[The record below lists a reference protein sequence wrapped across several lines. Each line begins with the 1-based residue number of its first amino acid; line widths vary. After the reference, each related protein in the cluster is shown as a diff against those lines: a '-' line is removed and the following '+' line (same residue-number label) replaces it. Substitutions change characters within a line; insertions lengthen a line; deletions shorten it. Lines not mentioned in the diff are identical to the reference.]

1 MKGDPVGRHSHA
13 ADVGKGLPT
22 YVETYLKR
30 LASVRRASK
39 ATVDGRRRDLQGF
52 AKFSR
57 EATLP
62 ALAQLDTHHVRGY
75 VAWLR
80 RQKRGP
86 ATVKR
91 HLSSLRGF
99 LRHLVDHGELRFN
112 PALEVRAPKSAQPLP
127 KTLTREDATRLVEA
141 PVGDSAIATRDR
153 AILEL
158 FYSSGLRLAELH
170 GLDCDA
176 FESDLSEVRVT
187 GKGSRQRIVPVG
199 RKAREALR
207 AWLLERGNHA
217 DAGETALFVSS
228 RGRRLSRT
236 SIGTRLAHWARRA
249 GIGVKVHPHR
259 LRHSFAT
266 HLLEESGDLRA
277 VQELLGHASISTTQV
292 YTHLDFAHL
301 ARVYDSAHPRAR
313 RKT

>member
-1 MKGDPVGRHSHA
+1 MSA
-13 ADVGKGLPT
+13 ALAQH
-22 YVETYLKR
+22 VESYLKR
-30 LASVRRASK
+30 LASVRRASR
-39 ATVDGRRRDLQGF
+39 ATVDGRRRDLQAF
-52 AKFSR
+52 AKY
-57 EATLP
+57 AQD
-62 ALAQLDTHHVRGY
+62 AGLASPSQIDTHHVRGY
-75 VAWLR
+75 VASMR
-80 RQKRGP
+80 RAKAGS

-99 LRHLVDHGELRFN
+99 FRHLVDHGELRAN
-112 PALEVRAPKSAQPLP
+112 PALEVRAPKQAQPLP
-127 KTLTREDATRLVEA
+127 KTLTKEDAMRLVEA
-141 PVGDSAIATRDR
+141 PADGTAIATRDR

-170 GLDCDA
+170 GLDLDA
-176 FESDLSEVRVT
+176 FESDFTEVRVT

-207 AWLLERGNHA
+207 AWLRERPDHA
-217 DAGETALFVSS
+217 GAGERALFVSS
-228 RGRRLSRT
+228 RGSRLSRN
-236 SIGTRLAHWARRA
+236 SIGARLSHWARRA
-249 GIGVKVHPHR
+249 GLGVRVHPHR

-301 ARVYDSAHPRAR
+301 ARIYDSAHPRAR
-313 RKT
+313 RKP

>member
-1 MKGDPVGRHSHA
+1 MA
-13 ADVGKGLPT
+13 AEALARQL
-22 YVETYLKR
+22 ETYLKR

-39 ATVDGRRRDLQGF
+39 ATVDGRRRDLEAF
-52 AKFSR
+52 AR
-57 EATLP
+57 YARDAGLT
-62 ALAQLDTHHVRGY
+62 ALSQIDTHHVRGY
-75 VAWLR
+75 VASMR
-80 RQKRGP
+80 RAKAGS

-99 LRHLVDHGELRFN
+99 FRHLVDHGELRAN
-112 PALEVRAPKSAQPLP
+112 PALEVRAPKQAQPLP
-127 KTLTREDATRLVEA
+127 KTLTKEDAVRLVEA
-141 PVGDSAIATRDR
+141 PADDSTIATRDR

-170 GLDCDA
+170 GLDLDA

-207 AWLLERGNHA
+207 AWLRERPDHA
-217 DAGETALFVSS
+217 ASGERALFVSS
-228 RGRRLSRT
+228 RGGRLSRS
-236 SIGTRLAHWARRA
+236 SIGTRLAYWARRA
-249 GIGVKVHPHR
+249 GLGVRVHPHR

-301 ARVYDSAHPRAR
+301 ARVYDAAHPRAR
-313 RKT
+313 RKG

>member
-1 MKGDPVGRHSHA
+1 MA
-13 ADVGKGLPT
+13 ALAEQL
-22 YVETYLKR
+22 ETYLKR
-30 LASVRRASK
+30 LASVRRASR
-39 ATVDGRRRDLQGF
+39 ATVDGRRRDLEGF
-52 AKFSR
+52 ARYSK
-57 EATLP
+57 EAALP
-62 ALAQLDTHHVRGY
+62 ALGQLDTHHVRGY

-99 LRHLVDHGELRFN
+99 FRHLVDHGALRAN
-112 PALEVRAPKSAQPLP
+112 PALEVRAPKSAAPLP
-127 KTLTREDATRLVEA
+127 KTLTKEDAARLVEA
-141 PVGDSAIATRDR
+141 PAAGGSGIATRDR

-170 GLDCDA
+170 GLDLDA
-176 FESDLSEVRVT
+176 FESDFSEVRVT

-207 AWLLERGNHA
+207 AWLRERPDYA
-217 DAGETALFVSS
+217 TAGERALFLS
-228 RGRRLSRT
+228 RRGSRLSRN
-236 SIGTRLAHWARRA
+236 SIGTRLAYWARRA
-249 GIGVKVHPHR
+249 GLGVRVHPHR

-301 ARVYDSAHPRAR
+301 SRIYDAAHPRAR

>member
-1 MKGDPVGRHSHA
+1 MTALAQQLES
-13 ADVGKGLPT
+13 
-22 YVETYLKR
+22 YLKR

-39 ATVDGRRRDLQGF
+39 ATVDGRRRDLEGF
-52 AKFSR
+52 ARYSK
-57 EATLP
+57 EASLP

-99 LRHLVDHGELRFN
+99 FRHLVDHGELRAN

-127 KTLTREDATRLVEA
+127 KTLTKEDAVRLVEA
-141 PVGDSAIATRDR
+141 PAAGGSGSATRDR

-170 GLDCDA
+170 GLDLDA
-176 FESDLSEVRVT
+176 YESDLSEVRVT
-187 GKGSRQRIVPVG
+187 GKGSRTRIVPVG
-199 RKAREALR
+199 RKARDALR
-207 AWLLERGNHA
+207 AWLRERGDHA
-217 DAGETALFVSS
+217 AAGERALFVSG
-228 RGRRLSRT
+228 RGTRLSRG
-236 SIGTRLAHWARRA
+236 SIGARLSYWARRA
-249 GIGVKVHPHR
+249 GLGVRVHPHR

-301 ARVYDSAHPRAR
+301 ARIYDSAHPRAR
-313 RKT
+313 RKP

>member
-1 MKGDPVGRHSHA
+1 MT
-13 ADVGKGLPT
+13 LQQQL
-22 YVETYLKR
+22 ETYLKG

-39 ATVDGRRRDLQGF
+39 ATVDGRRRDLQAF
-52 AKFSR
+52 ARHARDAGLTAPS
-57 EATLP
+57 
-62 ALAQLDTHHVRGY
+62 QIDTHHVRGY

-99 LRHLVDHGELRFN
+99 FRHLVDHGELRAN
-112 PALEVRAPKSAQPLP
+112 PALEVRAPRQPQPLP
-127 KTLTREDATRLVEA
+127 KTLTKEDAVRLVEA
-141 PVGDSAIATRDR
+141 PADDGTIATRDR

-158 FYSSGLRLAELH
+158 FYSSGLRLAELQ

-176 FESDLSEVRVT
+176 FESDFSEVRVT
-187 GKGSRQRIVPVG
+187 GKGSRTRIVPVG

-207 AWLLERGNHA
+207 AWLRERGA
-217 DAGETALFVSS
+217 FARAGEGALFVS
-228 RGRRLSRT
+228 RLGRRLSRN
-236 SIGTRLAHWARRA
+236 SIGMRLAYWARRA
-249 GIGVKVHPHR
+249 GLGVKVHPHR

-301 ARVYDSAHPRAR
+301 ARIYDSAHPRAR

>member
-1 MKGDPVGRHSHA
+1 MSE
-13 ADVGKGLPT
+13 KGLRPLFDEL
-22 YVETYLKR
+22 ETYLKR
-30 LASVRRASK
+30 LTSVRRASK
-39 ATVDGRRRDLQGF
+39 ATVDGRRRDLQAF
-52 AKFSR
+52 ARYGK
-57 EATLP
+57 EAALP
-62 ALAQLDTHHVRGY
+62 PPAQLDSHHVRGY

-80 RQKRGP
+80 RHKRGP

-99 LRHLVDHGELRFN
+99 FRHLVDHGALRFN

-127 KTLTREDATRLVEA
+127 RTLTREDAARQVEA
-141 PVGDSAIATRDR
+141 PADDSGSATRDR

-170 GLDCDA
+170 GLDLDA

-207 AWLLERGNHA
+207 AWVRERPDHA
-217 DAGETALFVSS
+217 RAGERALFVS
-228 RGRRLSRT
+228 RLGRRLSRS
-236 SIGTRLAHWARRA
+236 SIGARLSYWARRA
-249 GIGVKVHPHR
+249 GLGVRVHPHR

-301 ARVYDSAHPRAR
+301 ARIYDAAHLRAR
-313 RKT
+313 RKG

>member
-1 MKGDPVGRHSHA
+1 LTA
-13 ADVGKGLPT
+13 LAQQL
-22 YVETYLKR
+22 EAYLKR

-39 ATVDGRRRDLQGF
+39 ATVDGRRRDLEAF
-52 AKFSR
+52 AKYAR
-57 EATLP
+57 EGALP
-62 ALAQLDTHHVRGY
+62 APPQLDSHHVRGY

-80 RQKRGP
+80 RQKRSP

-99 LRHLVDHGELRFN
+99 FRHLVDHGVLRFN
-112 PALEVRAPKSAQPLP
+112 PALEVRAPKSVQPLP
-127 KTLTREDATRLVEA
+127 KTLTQEDAARLVEA
-141 PVGDSAIATRDR
+141 PAHAGGPRQPHSGAGIATRDR

-187 GKGSRQRIVPVG
+187 GKGSRTRIVPVG

-207 AWLLERGNHA
+207 AWLRERGDHA
-217 DAGETALFVSS
+217 GPGEAALFVSS
-228 RGRRLSRT
+228 RGTRLSRN
-236 SIGTRLAHWARRA
+236 SIGARLSYWARRA
-249 GIGVKVHPHR
+249 GLGVRVHPHR

-301 ARVYDSAHPRAR
+301 ARIYDSAHPRAR

>member
-1 MKGDPVGRHSHA
+1 MRLNEEIDR
-13 ADVGKGLPT
+13 
-22 YVETYLKR
+22 YLKR
-30 LASVRRASK
+30 LASVRRASR
-39 ATVDGRRRDLQGF
+39 ATVEGRRRDLQGF
-52 AKFSR
+52 ARYAR
-57 EATLP
+57 EAALP
-62 ALAQLDTHHVRGY
+62 APAQLDTHHVRGY

-99 LRHLVDHGELRFN
+99 FRHLVDHGALRAN

-127 KTLTREDATRLVEA
+127 KTLTKEDAARLVEA
-141 PVGDSAIATRDR
+141 PADGGGIATRDR
-153 AILEL
+153 AMLEL

-170 GLDCDA
+170 GLELDA

-207 AWLLERGNHA
+207 AWLRERGDYAH
-217 DAGETALFVSS
+217 AGERALFVS
-228 RGRRLSRT
+228 RLGRRLSRN
-236 SIGTRLAHWARRA
+236 SIGARLAYWARRA
-249 GIGVKVHPHR
+249 GLGVRVHPHR

-301 ARVYDSAHPRAR
+301 ARIYDSAHPRAR
-313 RKT
+313 RKG

>member
-1 MKGDPVGRHSHA
+1 MRPLFEQLES
-13 ADVGKGLPT
+13 
-22 YVETYLKR
+22 YLKR

-39 ATVDGRRRDLQGF
+39 ATVDGRRRDLQSF
-52 AKFSR
+52 ARYARDSGL
-57 EATLP
+57 TLP
-62 ALAQLDTHHVRGY
+62 SRVDTHHVRGY
-75 VAWLR
+75 VASLR
-80 RQKRGP
+80 RAKAGS

-99 LRHLVDHGELRFN
+99 FRHLVDHGQLRSN
-112 PALEVRAPKSAQPLP
+112 PALEVRAPKQPQALP
-127 KTLTREDATRLVEA
+127 KTLTREEAARLVEA
-141 PVGDSAIATRDR
+141 PAEDGAIAARDR

-158 FYSSGLRLAELH
+158 FYSSGLRLAELQ
-170 GLDCDA
+170 GLGLDA

-187 GKGSRQRIVPVG
+187 GKGSRTRIVPVG

-207 AWLLERGNHA
+207 AWLRERGEFA
-217 DAGETALFVSS
+217 KAGESALFVS
-228 RGRRLSRT
+228 RLGRRLSRN
-236 SIGTRLAHWARRA
+236 SIGQRLAYWARRA
-249 GIGVKVHPHR
+249 GLGVRVHPHR

-292 YTHLDFAHL
+292 YTHLDFSHL
-301 ARVYDSAHPRAR
+301 ARIYDSAHPRAR

>member
-1 MKGDPVGRHSHA
+1 LTQLAQQLDS
-13 ADVGKGLPT
+13 
-22 YVETYLKR
+22 YLKR

-39 ATVDGRRRDLQGF
+39 ATVDGRRRDLEGF
-52 AKFSR
+52 ARYSR
-57 EATLP
+57 EAALP
-62 ALAQLDTHHVRGY
+62 ALAQLDAHHVRGY

-86 ATVKR
+86 ATVRR
-91 HLSSLRGF
+91 HLSSLRQF
-99 LRHLVDHGELRFN
+99 FRQLVDHGELRFN

-127 KTLTREDATRLVEA
+127 KTLTKEDAVRLVEA
-141 PVGDSAIATRDR
+141 PAGGSGIATRDR

-158 FYSSGLRLAELH
+158 FYSSGLRLAELQ
-170 GLDCDA
+170 GLDLDA

-199 RKAREALR
+199 KKAREAMR
-207 AWLLERGNHA
+207 AWLRERGDHA
-217 DAGETALFVSS
+217 NAGERALFVSQL
-228 RGRRLSRT
+228 GRRLSRN
-236 SIGTRLAHWARRA
+236 SIGTRLAYWARRA
-249 GIGVKVHPHR
+249 GLGVRVHPHR

-301 ARVYDSAHPRAR
+301 ARIYDSAHPRAR

>member
-1 MKGDPVGRHSHA
+1 MTQPLADEIGR
-13 ADVGKGLPT
+13 
-22 YVETYLKR
+22 YLKR
-30 LASVRRASK
+30 LATVRRASK
-39 ATVDGRRRDLQGF
+39 ATVDGRRRDLEGF
-52 AKFSR
+52 TRYGR
-57 EATLP
+57 EAQLP
-62 ALAQLDTHHVRGY
+62 PLAQVDTHHVRGY

-99 LRHLVDHGELRFN
+99 FRHLVDHGALRFN

-127 KTLTREDATRLVEA
+127 KTLTKEDVARLVEA
-141 PVGDSAIATRDR
+141 PRDDTAIATRDR

-170 GLDCDA
+170 GLDLDA

-207 AWLLERGNHA
+207 AWLRERPHHA
-217 DAGETALFVSS
+217 DAGERALFVSQ
-228 RGRRLSRT
+228 RGRRLSRN
-236 SIGTRLAHWARRA
+236 SIGMRLAHWARRA
-249 GIGVKVHPHR
+249 GLGVRVHPHR

-301 ARVYDSAHPRAR
+301 ARIYDSAHPRAR

>member
-1 MKGDPVGRHSHA
+1 MSDALARQ
-13 ADVGKGLPT
+13 L
-22 YVETYLKR
+22 ETYLKR
-30 LASVRRASK
+30 LASVRRASR
-39 ATVDGRRRDLQGF
+39 ATVDGRRRDLEAF
-52 AKFSR
+52 ARYAR
-57 EATLP
+57 EAALP
-62 ALAQLDTHHVRGY
+62 APAQLDTHHVRGY

-99 LRHLVDHGELRFN
+99 FRHLVDHGALRAN

-127 KTLTREDATRLVEA
+127 KTLTKEDAVRLVEA
-141 PVGDSAIATRDR
+141 PSDDSTIATRDR

-158 FYSSGLRLAELH
+158 FYSSGLRLAELQ
-170 GLDCDA
+170 GLDLDA

-187 GKGSRQRIVPVG
+187 GKGSRTRIVPVG

-207 AWLLERGNHA
+207 AWLRERPEYAH
-217 DAGETALFVSS
+217 AGEHALFVS
-228 RGRRLSRT
+228 RLGRRLSRN
-236 SIGTRLAHWARRA
+236 SISTRLAYWARRA
-249 GIGVKVHPHR
+249 GLGVRVHPHR

-313 RKT
+313 RKG

>member
-1 MKGDPVGRHSHA
+1 MTQITEQLES
-13 ADVGKGLPT
+13 
-22 YVETYLKR
+22 YLKR
-30 LASVRRASK
+30 LATVRRASK
-39 ATVDGRRRDLQGF
+39 ATVDGRRRDLE
-52 AKFSR
+52 AFSR
-57 EATLP
+57 YGREAQLP

-99 LRHLVDHGELRFN
+99 FRHLVDHGTLRSN

-127 KTLTREDATRLVEA
+127 KTLTREDAVRLVEA
-141 PVGDSAIATRDR
+141 PRDDSAIATRDR

-170 GLDCDA
+170 GLDLDA

-207 AWLLERGNHA
+207 AWLRERADHA
-217 DAGETALFVSS
+217 DAGERALFVS
-228 RGRRLSRT
+228 RLGRRLSRN

-249 GIGVKVHPHR
+249 GLGVRVHPHR

-301 ARVYDSAHPRAR
+301 ARIYDSAHPRAR

>member
-1 MKGDPVGRHSHA
+1 MTPLEQHLDA
-13 ADVGKGLPT
+13 
-22 YVETYLKR
+22 YLQR

-39 ATVDGRRRDLQGF
+39 ATVDGRRRDLQAF
-52 AKFSR
+52 ARYGR
-57 EATLP
+57 ESALP

-99 LRHLVDHGELRFN
+99 FRHLVDHGELRAN
-112 PALEVRAPKSAQPLP
+112 PALEVRAPKSPQPLP
-127 KTLTREDATRLVEA
+127 KTLTKEDAARLVEA
-141 PVGDSAIATRDR
+141 PAGEPGIATRDR

-170 GLDCDA
+170 GLDLDA
-176 FESDLSEVRVT
+176 FESDLTEVRVT

-207 AWLLERGNHA
+207 AWLRERPGHA
-217 DAGETALFVSS
+217 DAGERALFVS
-228 RGRRLSRT
+228 RLGRRLSRN
-236 SIGTRLAHWARRA
+236 SIGARLAYWARRA
-249 GIGVKVHPHR
+249 GLGVRVHPHR

-301 ARVYDSAHPRAR
+301 AKIYDSAHPRAR
-313 RKT
+313 RKP

>member
-1 MKGDPVGRHSHA
+1 MTRDPVGRHSDA

-22 YVETYLKR
+22 YVESYLKR

-39 ATVDGRRRDLQGF
+39 ATVDGRRRDLQAF
-52 AKFSR
+52 AKYGR
-57 EATLP
+57 ESALP
-62 ALAQLDTHHVRGY
+62 ALSQLDTHHVRGY

-99 LRHLVDHGELRFN
+99 FRHLVDHGELRSN

-127 KTLTREDATRLVEA
+127 KTLTKEDAARLVEA
-141 PVGDSAIATRDR
+141 PAGEKGSATRDR

-170 GLDCDA
+170 GLDLDA

-187 GKGSRQRIVPVG
+187 GKGSRTRIVPVG

-207 AWLLERGNHA
+207 AWLRERSDHA
-217 DAGETALFVSS
+217 DAGERALFVS
-228 RGRRLSRT
+228 RLGRRLSRN
-236 SIGTRLAHWARRA
+236 SIGLRLSYWARRA
-249 GIGVKVHPHR
+249 GLGVRVHPHR

-313 RKT
+313 RKS

>member
-1 MKGDPVGRHSHA
+1 MA
-13 ADVGKGLPT
+13 AEALARQL
-22 YVETYLKR
+22 ETYLKR
-30 LASVRRASK
+30 LASVRRASR
-39 ATVDGRRRDLQGF
+39 ATVDGRRRDL
-52 AKFSR
+52 
-57 EATLP
+57 EAFVRYARDAGLAAP
-62 ALAQLDTHHVRGY
+62 AQIDTHHVRGY
-75 VAWLR
+75 VASMR
-80 RQKRGP
+80 HARAGS

-99 LRHLVDHGELRFN
+99 FRHLVDHGELRAN
-112 PALEVRAPKSAQPLP
+112 PALEVRAPKQAQALP
-127 KTLTREDATRLVEA
+127 RTLTREDATRLVESPA
-141 PVGDSAIATRDR
+141 DDTSIATRDR

-170 GLDCDA
+170 GLELDA

-207 AWLLERGNHA
+207 AWLRERPDHA
-217 DAGETALFVSS
+217 AAGERALFVSS
-228 RGRRLSRT
+228 RGGRLSRS
-236 SIGTRLAHWARRA
+236 SIGARLAYWARRA
-249 GIGVKVHPHR
+249 GLGVRVHPHR

-301 ARVYDSAHPRAR
+301 ARIYDSAHPRAR
-313 RKT
+313 RKS